1 MLRSSIPANR
11 GQVLAPR
18 ADLGTTST
26 HLPTSD
32 LVIYKYTVP
41 SRFFLDI
48 FRWAPT
54 TTDFTAQGPIIPG
67 WGPTA

>member
-26 HLPTSD
+26 HLPTLD
-32 LVIYKYTVP
+32 LVIYKYTVATRDP
-41 SRFFLDI
+41 LDST
-48 FRWAPT
+48 RST
-54 TTDFTAQGPIIPG
+54 RDLGE
-67 WGPTA
+67 GPTGNHLA